1 MNQTIFAAAMLATA
15 VILGGAA
22 QAQPAPTRPPQTQPP
37 QTQAPRTQA
46 QPQAPQN
53 QAAPAPAARHFDP
66 ITAPSAQEMI
76 RVLIGVQS
84 TPLARLTRCAGKG
97 VNDSDSDVGDFIAG
111 YTSTFIEQGHNWIA
125 TVARPAP
132 QPVNGARVWRAL
144 VSFHRS
150 HNDEDW
156 AWGMEFLM
164 RADDHSLVPGSITCI
179 GMG

>member
-1 MNQTIFAAAMLATA
+1 MSQTTFAAGALAATW
-15 VILGGAA
+15 ILASAGGAG
-22 QAQPAPTRPPQTQPP
+22 AQPTPTHPGPSRPPQT
-37 QTQAPRTQA
+37 
-46 QPQAPQN
+46 

-66 ITAPSAQEMI
+66 ITAPTGQEMI
-76 RVLIGVQS
+76 RALIAVQA

-97 VNDSDSDVGDFIAG
+97 LNDTDSDVGDFLAG
-111 YTSTFIEQGHNWIA
+111 YASTFIEQGHNWIV

-164 RADDHSLVPGSITCI
+164 RADDHSLIPSSISCV

>member
-1 MNQTIFAAAMLATA
+1 MKLTTRAAAACAAAL
-15 VILGGAA
+15 ILGADA
-22 QAQPAPTRPPQTQPP
+22 QAQPAPAHPP
-37 QTQAPRTQA
+37 QTQAVPG
-46 QPQAPQN
+46 AP
-53 QAAPAPAARHFDP
+53 AAPGPSAAARHFDP
-66 ITAPSAQEMI
+66 ITAPTGQEMI
-76 RVLIGVQS
+76 RALIAIQG

-97 VNDSDSDVGDFIAG
+97 VNDSDSDVGDFLAG
-111 YTSTFIEQGHNWIA
+111 YASTFIEQGHNWIV
-125 TVARPAP
+125 TLARPSP
-132 QPVNGARVWRAL
+132 QPVNGVRAWRAL